1 MSRWTARRL
10 LAGKSGGGGVAY
22 LWKDRI
28 ADAEA
33 LPTGS
38 VAWSRGETVVEP
50 MLIDEL
56 LAARPVDDPIARL
69 TDRESEVFAAMAQGP
84 DGPKHRQDLVI
95 TRKAVEARF
104 GTSSAS
110 WTF

>member
-1 MSRWTARRL
+1 
-10 LAGKSGGGGVAY
+10 
-22 LWKDRI
+22 
-28 ADAEA
+28 
-33 LPTGS
+33 
-38 VAWSRGETVVEP
+38 

-56 LAARPVDDPIARL
+56 LAARQVDDPIARL
-69 TDRESEVFAAMAQGP
+69 TDREREVFAVMAQGP

-104 GTSSAS
+104 GTSATS